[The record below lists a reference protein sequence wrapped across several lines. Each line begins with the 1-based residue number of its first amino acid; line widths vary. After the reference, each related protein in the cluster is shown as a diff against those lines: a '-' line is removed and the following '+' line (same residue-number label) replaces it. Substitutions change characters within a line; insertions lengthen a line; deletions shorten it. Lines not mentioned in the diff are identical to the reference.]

1 MRASLL
7 RFLALSLAVATPLW
21 ATAQQ
26 PPDTPPKLEPLQE
39 GEEPAVTIR
48 KEDGER
54 QVTETRKNGKV
65 TEIKVKSGKSTYY
78 LKPNDQ
84 AGSAQPGDAQGN
96 LTRPPQ
102 WKIKEFDLGPQNNA
116 QEAAVNPPIDTLPP
130 KPAEA
135 PKK

>member
-26 PPDTPPKLEPLQE
+26 PSDTPPKLEPLQE

-78 LKPNDQ
+78 LKPND
-84 AGSAQPGDAQGN
+84 
-96 LTRPPQ
+96 
-102 WKIKEFDLGPQNNA
+102 
-116 QEAAVNPPIDTLPP
+116 
-130 KPAEA
+130 
-135 PKK
+135 